1 MTQRCL
7 RYPQLLVQPPD
18 ANSMEGAPPTGGDH
32 SLLPDD
38 RWWDKLLAEGE
49 AAPNEVIEDLHL
61 FVHRVI
67 QRSFGRRRDC
77 DAAFIE
83 DVTQDAT
90 LRILKGLPSFK
101 SDSRFTTWAASVAFN
116 AAYSELRRAHWKDV
130 PFDELL
136 QTGKNRSASRY
147 EPATAAT
154 DAEGDATR
162 EKVFAALK
170 EALENDLTEKQ
181 KFAIEAAL
189 AKVPFLEVARHLNT
203 NSNALYKMVHDARKK
218 LKRALLAKGITEEEV
233 RSVLAA

>member
-1 MTQRCL
+1 MQSL
-7 RYPQLLVQPPD
+7 D
-18 ANSMEGAPPTGGDH
+18 ADPIEDVPSSCGNCPSSP
-32 SLLPDD
+32 SD
-38 RWWDKLLAEGE
+38 RWWDKLLSEGE
-49 AAPNEVIEDLHL
+49 AAPTEVIENLHL
-61 FVHRVI
+61 FVHRMI

-77 DAAFIE
+77 DAGFVE

-90 LRILKGLPSFK
+90 LRILKGLPTFK
-101 SDSRFTTWAASVAFN
+101 SDSRFTTWATSVAFN

-136 QTGKNRSASRY
+136 QTGRNRSASAH
-147 EPATAAT
+147 EPALAAT
-154 DAEGDATR
+154 DAEAAITR
-162 EKVFAALK
+162 DKVFAALK

-181 KFAIEAAL
+181 KFAVEAAL

-233 RSVLAA
+233 RSVLAG

>member
-1 MTQRCL
+1 MLT
-7 RYPQLLVQPPD
+7 
-18 ANSMEGAPPTGGDH
+18 
-32 SLLPDD
+32 DD

-67 QRSFGRRRDC
+67 QRTFGRRRDC
-77 DAAFIE
+77 DEAFIE
-83 DVTQDAT
+83 DMTQDAT

-101 SDSRFTTWAASVAFN
+101 SDSRFTTWAVSVACN

-130 PFDELL
+130 PFNELL
-136 QTGKNRSASRY
+136 QTGKNRSESRY
-147 EPATAAT
+147 DPATAAIE
-154 DAEGDATR
+154 AEDDATR
-162 EKVFAALK
+162 EKVFAALR
-170 EALENDLTEKQ
+170 EALANDLTEKQ

-189 AKVPFLEVARHLNT
+189 ANVPFLEVARHLNT

>member
-1 MTQRCL
+1 MRGKRVYVTL
-7 RYPQLLVQPPD
+7 RLVQSSD
-18 ANSMEGAPPTGGDH
+18 ANSIEDVPSTCADRPSSP
-32 SLLPDD
+32 SD
-38 RWWDKLLAEGE
+38 RWWDKLLTEGE
-49 AAPNEVIEDLHL
+49 AAPNEVIENLHL

-77 DAAFIE
+77 DVGFVE

-90 LRILKGLPSFK
+90 LRILKGLPNFK
-101 SDSRFTTWAASVAFN
+101 SDSRFTTWATSVAFN

-136 QTGKNRSASRY
+136 QTGRNRSASGH
-147 EPATAAT
+147 EPAAAAT
-154 DAEGDATR
+154 HAEADTTR
-162 EKVFAALK
+162 DKVFAALK
-170 EALENDLTEKQ
+170 EALENDLTDKQ

-233 RSVLAA
+233 RSVLAG

>member
-1 MTQRCL
+1 
-7 RYPQLLVQPPD
+7 
-18 ANSMEGAPPTGGDH
+18 MEGAPPTGGEH
-32 SLLPDD
+32 SSLQDD

-61 FVHRVI
+61 FVHRMI

-136 QTGKNRSASRY
+136 QTGKNRSASQY

-154 DAEGDATR
+154 DIEGDATR

-170 EALENDLTEKQ
+170 EALENNLTEKQ

-203 NSNALYKMVHDARKK
+203 NSNALYKLVHDARKK

>member
-1 MTQRCL
+1 MQSS
-7 RYPQLLVQPPD
+7 D
-18 ANSMEGAPPTGGDH
+18 ANSIEDVPSTCADRPSSP
-32 SLLPDD
+32 SD
-38 RWWDKLLAEGE
+38 RWWDKLLTEGE
-49 AAPNEVIEDLHL
+49 AAPNEVIENLHL

-77 DAAFIE
+77 DSGFVE

-90 LRILKGLPSFK
+90 LRILKGLPNFK

-136 QTGKNRSASRY
+136 QTGRNRSASGH
-147 EPATAAT
+147 EPATAAAQ
-154 DAEGDATR
+154 AEADTTR
-162 EKVFAALK
+162 DKVFAALK
-170 EALENDLTEKQ
+170 EALENDLTDKQ

-233 RSVLAA
+233 RSVLAG

>member
-1 MTQRCL
+1 
-7 RYPQLLVQPPD
+7 
-18 ANSMEGAPPTGGDH
+18 MEGARPTGGGH

-38 RWWDKLLAEGE
+38 RWWNKLLAEGE

-67 QRSFGRRRDC
+67 QRSFGPRRDC

-101 SDSRFTTWAASVAFN
+101 RDSRFTTWAASVAFN
-116 AAYSELRRAHWKDV
+116 AAYSELRRTHWKDV
-130 PFDELL
+130 PFNELL

-147 EPATAAT
+147 EPATAAI

-162 EKVFAALK
+162 EKIYAALK

-181 KFAIEAAL
+181 RFAIEAAL

-218 LKRALLAKGITEEEV
+218 LKRALLAKGITVEEV

>member
-1 MTQRCL
+1 M
-7 RYPQLLVQPPD
+7 QPPN
-18 ANSMEGAPPTGGDH
+18 ANSMEGAPPTGGEH
-32 SLLPDD
+32 SSLPDD

-90 LRILKGLPSFK
+90 LRILKSLPSFK

-136 QTGKNRSASRY
+136 QTGKSRSASRH

-154 DAEGDATR
+154 DIEGDATR

-170 EALENDLTEKQ
+170 EALENDLTGKQ